1 MVIAVLPR
9 KRPLVF
15 GYDATMAEP
24 NVMFDQMPPDTSYVE
39 NFCLRV
45 YLQNWLRYHHSKFQ
59 FCLLPSA
66 IKFWAMTTK
75 LDSRK
80 AQVMSYVSWKFERNR
95 RSTYW
100 DTALWTGQGW
110 CRLLVITAWA
120 YSLTELLR
128 LRASQESFSRPNEAT
143 LELPDCCKTF
153 LGPLGTFYTW
163 FHGRKTRISWDLAY
177 N

>member
-1 MVIAVLPR
+1 
-9 KRPLVF
+9 
-15 GYDATMAEP
+15 MAEP
-24 NVMFDQMPPDTSYVE
+24 NVMFHQMTPDTSYVE
-39 NFCLRV
+39 IFFLRV

-110 CRLLVITAWA
+110 CRLLVITGVGLLTHWTFVFARLARIVLTAKRSNPRTPRLLQNVPWTFRNLLHLVSWSKNA
-120 YSLTELLR
+120 Y
-128 LRASQESFSRPNEAT
+128 
-143 LELPDCCKTF
+143 F
-153 LGPLGTFYTW
+153 LGLGVGYDIS
-163 FHGRKTRISWDLAY
+163 GRRFSTPE
-177 N
+177 